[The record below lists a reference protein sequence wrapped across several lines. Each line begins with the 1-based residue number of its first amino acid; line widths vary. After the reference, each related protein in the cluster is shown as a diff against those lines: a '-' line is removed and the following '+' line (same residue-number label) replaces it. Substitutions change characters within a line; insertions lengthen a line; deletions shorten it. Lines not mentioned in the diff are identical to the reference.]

1 LQNVS
6 FPCER
11 CCVVFSF
18 ELLIEAIGR
27 ASHTA

>member
-6 FPCER
+6 FSCER
-11 CCVVFSF
+11 CCVVFCL